1 MIVSNS
7 TPLIELSKIRRLELL
22 RDVYGALVIP
32 KAVYTEVVINGAGK
46 PGAEEVKGA
55 PWIHPHAVTH
65 RSEVQSLYARPSLDL
80 GECEAIVLAEEI
92 SAAQV
97 ILDDRVAREVAVA
110 RGLPVIGTFGVLL
123 VAKAEGI
130 IPAVRPILTAL
141 RAHGTRISQPLYRL
155 ILTAAREAG
164 DAA

>member
-22 RDVYGALVIP
+22 REIYGSLVIP
-32 KAVYTEVVINGAGK
+32 KAVYTEVVIDGAGK
-46 PGAEEVKGA
+46 PGAAEVKGA
-55 PWIHPHAVTH
+55 AWIHQHAVTH
-65 RSEVQSLYARPSLDL
+65 PSQVQSLYAHPSLDL

-92 SAAQV
+92 PADQV

-130 IPAVRPILTAL
+130 IPTVKPILDAL
-141 RAHGTRISQPLYRL
+141 RVHGARISQPLYRL
-155 ILTAAREAG
+155 MLTAAREAG
-164 DAA
+164 DA

>member
-22 RDVYGALVIP
+22 REIYGSLVIP
-32 KAVYTEVVINGAGK
+32 KAVYTEVVIDGAGK
-46 PGAEEVKGA
+46 PGAAEVKGA
-55 PWIHPHAVTH
+55 AWIHQHAVTH
-65 RSEVQSLYARPSLDL
+65 PSQVQSLYAHPSLDL

-92 SAAQV
+92 PADQV

-130 IPAVRPILTAL
+130 IPTVKPIRDAL
-141 RAHGTRISQPLYRL
+141 RVHGARISQPLYRL
-155 ILTAAREAG
+155 MLTAAREAG
-164 DAA
+164 DA

>member
-22 RDVYGALVIP
+22 RDVYGSLVIP
-32 KAVYTEVVINGAGK
+32 KAVYTEVVINGEGK
-46 PGAEEVKGA
+46 PGAAEVKEA
-55 PWIHPHAVTH
+55 PWIYPHAVTH
-65 RSEVQSLYARPSLDL
+65 RSKVQSLYARPSLDL

-97 ILDDRVAREVAVA
+97 ILDDRVAREVAVS

-130 IPAVRPILTAL
+130 IPTVEPILTAL

-155 ILTAAREAG
+155 ILTAAGESD